1 MKLMT
6 QQRANIKAHISS
18 IFTRKMNINGF
29 GFIKMNA
36 YSMVIQI
43 NEPIVSQYSQLMQV
57 KNNLS
62 YQLPFSLYKVS

>member
-1 MKLMT
+1 MIL
-6 QQRANIKAHISS
+6 
-18 IFTRKMNINGF
+18 NGF

-62 YQLPFSLYKVS
+62 SQLPFSLSRVS